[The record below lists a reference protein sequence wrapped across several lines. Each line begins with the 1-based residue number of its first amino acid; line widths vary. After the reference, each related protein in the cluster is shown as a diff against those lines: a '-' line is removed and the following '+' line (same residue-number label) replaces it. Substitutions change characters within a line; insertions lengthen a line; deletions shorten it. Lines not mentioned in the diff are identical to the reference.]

1 MRKPYVIGF
10 MGYAGVG
17 KSTAAKA
24 LQAAYK
30 DIEIASF
37 AGPLKEAVQQLFL
50 FSDEQVYGSKE
61 QKEAVDERWGISP
74 RRVLQIVG
82 TDCLRN
88 MIDPKFHVKRM
99 SSYLQQCR
107 SKLVIIDDIR
117 FADEAELVNQY
128 GKCFYIGRPGYP
140 KDDIRHASEY
150 PPKHLAS
157 GYTILNS
164 SDTVED
170 FKYQLICY
178 NDYINDLIRGALN
191 ETR

>member
-1 MRKPYVIGF
+1 MRKPLVIGF

-17 KSTAAKA
+17 KSTAAKVLA
-24 LQAAYK
+24 DFHG
-30 DIEIASF
+30 DIEISAF

-50 FSDEQVYGSKE
+50 FSDEQVYGTKE

-74 RRVLQIVG
+74 RRILQIVG

-88 MIDPKFHVKRM
+88 MVDSKFHVKRM
-99 SSYLQQCR
+99 SSYLQQCK
-107 SKLVIIDDIR
+107 SKVVIIDDVR
-117 FADEAELVNQY
+117 FEDEAELINQY
-128 GKCFYIGRPGYP
+128 GKCFLIKRPGFP
-140 KDDIRHASEY
+140 KEDVRHASEY
-150 PPKHLAS
+150 PPEHLAS